1 VWNDEYKEMGI
12 SPKIIAK
19 LARPQDNTLEYLVRE
34 VPDSKWFDNVTT
46 TAMEDRDDIIVEAFI
61 EAIKYLESE
70 FGSDLEYNWE
80 WGEYHRMYFNHL
92 GGIPSLGKGSYEH
105 DGSGYTLLAAGGRR
119 VGGGPS
125 ERMVVDFDNITD
137 SWSVIPGGA
146 SGNPANPHYADQA
159 LELWMKGEYH
169 LMLIEYDSVEEFPK
183 EYKEG
188 TMVLKP
194 K

>member
-1 VWNDEYKEMGI
+1 MQSQLIGPTIFYETFSRFKDLVWNDEYEEAGI
-12 SPKIIAK
+12 NVAK
-19 LARPQDNTLEYLVRE
+19 PQDNTLEYLVRE

-46 TAMEDRDDIIVEAFI
+46 TAVEDRDDIIVEAFI

-119 VGGGPS
+119 VGVAPASVWLLILAILPIAGVS
-125 ERMVVDFDNITD
+125 FQEELVVTQPILIT
-137 SWSVIPGGA
+137 
-146 SGNPANPHYADQA
+146 
-159 LELWMKGEYH
+159 
-169 LMLIEYDSVEEFPK
+169 LIK
-183 EYKEG
+183 LLNCG
-188 TMVLKP
+188 
-194 K
+194 